1 MRSFDNNKDEDDFT
15 VEKSGSYLNFEEDED
30 KDDVSSSS
38 YEYMNSEEEMI

>member
-15 VEKSGSYLNFEEDED
+15 VEKSSYLKFEEDED